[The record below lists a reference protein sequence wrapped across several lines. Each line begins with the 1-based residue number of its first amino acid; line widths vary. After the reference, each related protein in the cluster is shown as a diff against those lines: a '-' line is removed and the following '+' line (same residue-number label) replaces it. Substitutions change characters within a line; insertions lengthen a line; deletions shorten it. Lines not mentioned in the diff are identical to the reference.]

1 MTILDVLDEVTRQY
15 DVDSYTIVSCLKR
28 AVRDEL
34 GLGEVFDSYKD
45 GKLDLF
51 EKFIDQNGKEK
62 TRRVKITQKRL
73 NYVRDRLYKYIIE
86 ENTKE
91 RLEIIKKNLS
101 SDKVIRGKIISKNEY
116 GLEISTK
123 YGKAFAPNNLLNP
136 KEVEEGKYKVEADL
150 NFHIYKLGI
159 KKNKINIDTGV
170 ISMNKML
177 VDTGILFIRT
187 HPAPKAKPWVIMG
200 KDDQEGFK
208 SMLVYYD
215 KKMDEDVDAIEKAVV
230 EKDWMKALEASQE
243 LSNSC
248 ISCHTAYKDKVQYV
262 MK

>member
-159 KKNKINIDTGV
+159 KKNKINIVLDRVSKFLTEHIIKEVLGDKYT
-170 ISMNKML
+170 IYTMQRMFGKRIKIYIDKEPTQEERELLSMSLNEK
-177 VDTGILFIRT
+177 V
-187 HPAPKAKPWVIMG
+187 K
-200 KDDQEGFK
+200 FK
-208 SMLVYYD
+208 LM
-215 KKMDEDVDAIEKAVV
+215 
-230 EKDWMKALEASQE
+230 
-243 LSNSC
+243 
-248 ISCHTAYKDKVQYV
+248 
-262 MK
+262 